1 MLIDQLINNLGIC
14 VCSIYLP
21 TYLTST
27 YILTFVNQNFKK
39 VEPWED
45 FLLFRR
51 SNIDSE
57 RDVVL

>member
-39 VEPWED
+39 SRTMGG
-45 FLLFRR
+45 L
-51 SNIDSE
+51 S
-57 RDVVL
+57 VVPQE